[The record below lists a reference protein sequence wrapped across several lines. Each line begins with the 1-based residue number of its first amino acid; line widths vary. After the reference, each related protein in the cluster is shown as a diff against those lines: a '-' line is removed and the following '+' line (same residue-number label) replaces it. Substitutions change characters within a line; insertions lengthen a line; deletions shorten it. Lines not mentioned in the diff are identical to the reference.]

1 MMESY
6 SSRENLSP
14 SEQSLEDLA
23 WAISMSEGEFS
34 LIWVHCNY
42 ALLQQQ
48 MVRRL
53 RQRYPE
59 MRTIVLEPSV
69 TRLYATIREQ
79 LGDEPPSALMV
90 LGIESV
96 REIKQLL
103 SSMNSVREEFR
114 QHCPFPVLI
123 WINDSISQQLTR
135 IAPDL
140 KNWGTLTELMI
151 TPPELQDILHK
162 RVRQLFKAVLNAG
175 ANRFLSNETIFGW
188 RYLSEIK
195 CAIADLKRYNL
206 PLSPELEAC
215 WQFVQGRDAFVVGQL
230 EQALT
235 YYQKSLDFWEPTTQD
250 NPTPCLLERQGVLL
264 FHIGLCYSR
273 TGKLCRSDNCFFCEE
288 ALPYLQECLERFK
301 QAQRQDLVAKFSN
314 ELGKVLRQLKDW
326 DKLQKLA
333 NQFKPLHERYG
344 MSVELAQDYS
354 FLAEVA
360 LNQYPP
366 NPAEAKELSEKA
378 MEIVNRLPSEQ
389 QQYRGLHLLVLAQS
403 LRQLGQIQEAL
414 ETLEAA
420 KNGDPEDNPQLYIQ
434 ILEELRSLYFE
445 QQDYLQAFE
454 VKQYQRSIEQQFGFR
469 AFIGAGNLQPQ
480 RQPKSGVSRLQK
492 TIAPEIIASG
502 RERDVKHLIARMGNN
517 QHQLTV
523 ICGPS
528 GVGKSSLVNAGLIP
542 ELKRRSIG
550 IRDSLP
556 VLLRVYTDW
565 CRELGQSLA
574 KALDQRGISLPN
586 PPDSTVTLLEALQ
599 RNEEDNLFTVLIFD
613 QFEEFFFASTE
624 WNQRQLFF
632 EFIAECLRMSFVKVI
647 LSIREDY
654 IHYLLPCNR
663 LKTMAIVNK
672 DVLGKTCLYTL
683 GNLSPEDA
691 KNVIHSLTESS
702 AFSLESYLIDEIVR
716 ELSKNQGEVR
726 PIELQIVGAQ
736 LQAEGI
742 TTLAQYKQFGSQAKQ
757 QLVQRYLESVVQDC
771 GSENDEIAWLVLFL
785 LTDENKTRPLKTQ
798 EDLKKEILELL
809 EISRKSKLLEG
820 FRNNFWRYIFTLDLT
835 IKSKSNDLKLD
846 KTLKVVLQI
855 LQKSGLVF
863 LWQSVPDNHYQLVHD
878 YLVAFIRQKF
888 GNDSLE
894 KLQQTQVQLDKLL
907 RRQLR
912 FFQAIAVSGF
922 AFMLFATPIVGWQL
936 RQNQKRQEITEIQR
950 NIELNIAESERFL
963 ASNQKL
969 NAIRKAFIA
978 WKMQQYLGGK
988 KLETK
993 PKVEQMLQRAV
1004 SDFKEY
1010 QEYNNLED
1018 YKVNKGEKGHKDA
1031 VIQVAFS
1038 PDGKTIATASFD
1050 HTVKLWQPNGK
1061 LIHTIQEN
1069 DKVNS
1074 LAFSPD
1080 GKLIATAS
1088 FDNTVKLWKLDGS
1101 SPIRTFQGH
1110 SEGVFGVA
1118 FSPDSK
1124 LIATASGDKTIK
1136 LWNPEDGTLLKTL
1149 TGHEDVIDGIAFSPN
1164 GEIIASASWD
1174 GTVKLWRTTN
1184 EKSFRI
1190 LKDETLE
1197 ADKSHSDRVF
1207 GVAFS
1212 PDGKMIA
1219 SVSRDNTAKLWNT
1232 DGTLRHTLNGHTD
1245 RVIRVDFSPDGE
1257 TMATTSWDKTIK
1269 VWRTTDGTLLE
1280 TLEGHTDGVFG
1291 VEFSPDGEMLATA
1304 SQDNTV
1310 KLWKRDKSLNKRIL
1324 KNHSQEIHSID
1335 FSSDGKK
1342 IATASEDSTVNLWK
1356 TDGTWGKTLPEHQ
1369 SGVYKVVFSPD
1380 GTLIATASWDKT
1392 VKIWQADGTFLAP
1405 LKGQTEEINS
1415 LAFSPDNRILATA
1428 NKDRTVKLWT
1438 LDGTSVT
1445 TLKGHRDQVQGI
1457 AFSPDGQMIATASWD
1472 DEGRLWNRDG
1482 ESLAILN
1489 GHSGEVNGVAFSPD
1503 GQIIATV
1510 GKDKT
1515 VRLWNRD
1522 GEWLETLYGH
1532 TDEVNGVVFSPDGQM
1547 IATMSKDKTV
1557 KVWNQEGELLHTLS
1571 GLRDFDW
1578 QVRFT
1583 SENQLIASA
1592 INGKTLILWNVE
1604 LLQPNQLI
1612 ERSCDRLRDY
1622 LQNNPSLD
1630 KRDRSLCDGIG
1641 SQP

>member
-1 MMESY
+1 MIESY
-6 SSRENLSP
+6 SSRKNLSP
-14 SEQSLEDLA
+14 SEQSLEDLT

-59 MRTIVLEPSV
+59 MRTLVLEPSV

-79 LGDEPPSALMV
+79 LGDEQPSALMV

-140 KNWGTLTELMI
+140 KNWGTLTELTI
-151 TPPELQDILHK
+151 TPQELQDILHK

-175 ANRFLSNETIFGW
+175 ANRFLSNEAIFGW

-235 YYQKSLDFWEPTTQD
+235 YYQNSLDFWESTTQD

-288 ALPYLQECLERFK
+288 ALPYLQQCLERFK

-314 ELGKVLRQLKDW
+314 ELGKVLRQLKNW
-326 DKLQKLA
+326 DKLQKLT

-344 MSVELAQDYS
+344 MSLELAQDYS

-360 LNQYPP
+360 LKQKPP
-366 NPAEAKELSEKA
+366 KPTEAKELSEKA
-378 MEIVNRLPSEQ
+378 LEIVNRLPSEQ

-480 RQPKSGVSRLQK
+480 RQPKSGVTRIQK

-542 ELKRRSIG
+542 ELNRRSIG

-565 CRELGQSLA
+565 CRELGKSLA
-574 KALDQRGISLPN
+574 KALDQRGISLPT

-599 RNEEDNLFTVLIFD
+599 RNEEENLFTVLIFD

-624 WNQRQLFF
+624 RKQRQIFF

-702 AFSLESYLIDEIVR
+702 AFSLESSLIDEIVR

-742 TTLAQYKQFGSQAKQ
+742 TTLAQYKQLGSQAKQ

-771 GSENDEIAWLVLFL
+771 GSENEEIAWLVLFL

-835 IKSKSNDLKLD
+835 TKSKGKDLRLD

-855 LQKSGLVF
+855 LKESGLVF
-863 LWQSVPDNHYQLVHD
+863 LWQSVPDNHYQLIHD
-878 YLVAFIRQKF
+878 YLVTFIRQKI
-888 GNDSLE
+888 GDDTLE
-894 KLQQTQVQLDKLL
+894 KLHQTQVQLDKLL

-912 FFQAIAVSGF
+912 ILQTVTVAGF
-922 AFMLFATPIVGWQL
+922 VFIVFATPIVGWRL
-936 RQNQKRQEITEIQR
+936 RQNEIAVTVEGT
-950 NIELNIAESERFL
+950 IAESEKLFGD
-963 ASNQKL
+963 NQKL
-969 NAIRKAFIA
+969 DALKTAVSA
-978 WKMQQYLGGK
+978 WKEMQKLGNSQA
-988 KLETK
+988 EIK
-993 PKVEQMLQRAV
+993 PQVEQMLQRVV
-1004 SDFKEY
+1004 SGFKEY
-1010 QEYNNLED
+1010 QEYNSLE
-1018 YKVNKGEKGHKDA
+1018 GHKDA
-1031 VIQVAFS
+1031 VLQVAFS
-1038 PDGKTIATASFD
+1038 PVKNIIATASFD
-1050 HTVKLWQPNGK
+1050 HTVNFWQPDGKFVHTIKENGK
-1061 LIHTIQEN
+1061 
-1069 DKVNS
+1069 VNN

-1080 GKLIATAS
+1080 GQMIATAS
-1088 FDNTVKLWKLDGS
+1088 FDNTVKLWKVENKIDDKLY
-1101 SPIRTFQGH
+1101 TTLVHTLKGH
-1110 SEGVFGVA
+1110 SDGVFGVA
-1118 FSPDSK
+1118 FSSDGK

-1136 LWNPEDGTLLKTL
+1136 LWNTEDGKLLKTL

-1164 GEIIASASWD
+1164 SETIASASWD
-1174 GTVKLWRTTN
+1174 GTVKLWRTTDGTLL
-1184 EKSFRI
+1184 RI
-1190 LKDETLE
+1190 LTDETLKTDE
-1197 ADKSHSDRVF
+1197 SLKEDKSHSDRVF

-1212 PDGKMIA
+1212 PDGHIIA
-1219 SVSRDNTAKLWNT
+1219 SVSQDNTAKLWNI
-1232 DGTLRHTLNGHTD
+1232 DGTLLHTLNGHTE
-1245 RVIRVDFSPDGE
+1245 RVIRVDFSPNGNRI
-1257 TMATTSWDKTIK
+1257 ATTSWDKTINI
-1269 VWRTTDGTLLE
+1269 WSNDGILLE

-1291 VEFSPDGEMLATA
+1291 VDFSPDGEMIATA

-1324 KNHSQEIHSID
+1324 KKHSQEIYSID

-1342 IATASEDSTVNLWK
+1342 IATASEDSTVNLRK
-1356 TDGTWGKTLPEHQ
+1356 TDDTWEKILKEHQ

-1380 GTLIATASWDKT
+1380 GTLIATASWDNT
-1392 VKIWQADGTFLAP
+1392 VKIWQADGTLLAT
-1405 LKGQTEEINS
+1405 LVGQTDDINS
-1415 LAFSPDNRILATA
+1415 LAFSPDNQILATA

-1438 LDGTSVT
+1438 LNGTSVT
-1445 TLKGHRDQVQGI
+1445 TLAGHRDQVQGI
-1457 AFSPDGQMIATASWD
+1457 AFSPDSQMIATASWD

-1503 GQIIATV
+1503 GQMIVTV

-1522 GEWLETLYGH
+1522 GELLETLEGQKGH
-1532 TDEVNGVVFSPDGQM
+1532 TDEVSGVVFSPNGEK

-1557 KVWNQEGELLHTLS
+1557 RLWNRDGDLLNTLS
-1571 GLRDFDW
+1571 GPRDFDW
-1578 QVRFT
+1578 QVRFK
-1583 SENQLIASA
+1583 SENELIASA
-1592 INGKTLILWNVE
+1592 INGKTLILWDME

>member
-6 SSRENLSP
+6 SSRKNLSP

-53 RQRYPE
+53 RQRCPD

-79 LGDEPPSALMV
+79 LGDEQPSALMV

-151 TPPELQDILHK
+151 TPQELQDILHK

-175 ANRFLSNETIFGW
+175 ANRFLSNEAIFGW

-206 PLSPELEAC
+206 PLTPELEAC
-215 WQFVQGRDAFVVGQL
+215 WQFVQGRDAFWVGQL

-235 YYQKSLDFWEPTTQD
+235 YYKKSLDFWEPTTQD

-288 ALPYLQECLERFK
+288 AIPYLKQCLERFK

-314 ELGKVLRQLKDW
+314 ELGKVLRQVKDW
-326 DKLQKLA
+326 DELQKLA
-333 NQFKPLHERYG
+333 NQFQPLHARYG

-360 LNQYPP
+360 LNQKPP
-366 NPAEAKELSEKA
+366 NPTEAKELSGKA
-378 MEIVNRLPSEQ
+378 LEIVNRLPSEQ

-403 LRQLGQIQEAL
+403 LRQLGLIQEAL
-414 ETLEAA
+414 ENLEAA

-480 RQPKSGVSRLQK
+480 RQPKSGLTLSQK

-502 RERDVKHLIARMGNN
+502 RERDVRHLIARMGNN

-542 ELKRRSIG
+542 ELNRRSIG

-565 CRELGQSLA
+565 CRELGLSLA

-586 PPDSTVTLLEALQ
+586 LPDSTVTLLEALQ
-599 RNEEDNLFTVLIFD
+599 RNEENNLFTVLIFD

-624 WNQRQLFF
+624 WKQRQIFF

-647 LSIREDY
+647 LSIREDF

-663 LKTMAIVNK
+663 LKTMAIINK

-683 GNLSPEDA
+683 GNLSPEDT
-691 KNVIHSLTESS
+691 KNVIHSLTENS
-702 AFSLESYLIDEIVR
+702 AFSLESNLIDEIVR

-736 LQAEGI
+736 LQAEGM
-742 TTLAQYKQFGSQAKQ
+742 TTLANYKQLGSQAKQ
-757 QLVQRYLESVVQDC
+757 KLVQRYLESVVQDC
-771 GSENDEIAWLVLFL
+771 GSENEEIAWLVLFL
-785 LTDENKTRPLKTQ
+785 LTDENKTRPLKTHN
-798 EDLKKEILELL
+798 DLKKEILELL

-820 FRNNFWRYIFTLDLT
+820 LRNNFWRYIFTLDLT
-835 IKSKSNDLKLD
+835 TKSKSNDLRLD

-855 LQKSGLVF
+855 LKESGLVF
-863 LWQSVPDNHYQLVHD
+863 LWQSVPDNHYQLIHD
-878 YLVAFIRQKF
+878 YLVAFIRQKI
-888 GNDSLE
+888 GDDSLE
-894 KLQQTQVQLDKLL
+894 KLHQTQVQLDKLL

-912 FFQAIAVSGF
+912 ILQTVTVAGF
-922 AFMLFATPIVGWQL
+922 VFIVFATPIVGWRL
-936 RQNQKRQEITEIQR
+936 RQNEIAVTVEGT
-950 NIELNIAESERFL
+950 IAESEKLFGD
-963 ASNQKL
+963 NQKL
-969 NAIRKAFIA
+969 DALKTAVSA
-978 WKMQQYLGGK
+978 WKEMQKLGNSQA
-988 KLETK
+988 EIK
-993 PKVEQMLQRAV
+993 PQVEQMLQRVV
-1004 SDFKEY
+1004 SGFKEY
-1010 QEYNNLED
+1010 QEYNNLE
-1018 YKVNKGEKGHKDA
+1018 GHKDT
-1031 VIQVAFS
+1031 VLQVAFS
-1038 PDGKTIATASFD
+1038 PVDDIIATASFD
-1050 HTVKLWQPNGK
+1050 HTVNFWQPDGK
-1061 LIHTIQEN
+1061 LIHTIKEN
-1069 DKVNS
+1069 DKVNNLAFS
-1074 LAFSPD
+1074 PDGQMIATASFDNTVRLWKLNGYLVRTLKGHSDGVFGVAFSPD

-1088 FDNTVKLWKLDGS
+1088 
-1101 SPIRTFQGH
+1101 
-1110 SEGVFGVA
+1110 
-1118 FSPDSK
+1118 
-1124 LIATASGDKTIK
+1124 GDKKIK
-1136 LWNPEDGTLLKTL
+1136 IWNTEDGKLLKTL
-1149 TGHEDVIDGIAFSPN
+1149 EGHEDVIDGIAFSPN
-1164 GEIIASASWD
+1164 GETIASASWD
-1174 GTVKLWRTTN
+1174 GTVKLWRTTDD
-1184 EKSFRI
+1184 KSFRT
-1190 LKDETLE
+1190 LKDETVKE
-1197 ADKSHSDRVF
+1197 GKSHSNRVF

-1212 PDGKMIA
+1212 PDGQMIA
-1219 SVSRDNTAKLWNT
+1219 SVSQDNTAKLWKA
-1232 DGTLRHTLNGHTD
+1232 DGTLLHTLNGHTE
-1245 RVIRVDFSPDGE
+1245 RVIRVDFSPDGNRI
-1257 TMATTSWDKTIK
+1257 ATTSWDKTINIWSK
-1269 VWRTTDGTLLE
+1269 DGILLE

-1291 VEFSPDGEMLATA
+1291 VDFSLDGEMIATA

-1324 KNHSQEIHSID
+1324 KKHSQEIHSID
-1335 FSSDGKK
+1335 VSSDGKK
-1342 IATASEDSTVNLWK
+1342 IAMANEDSTVNLRK
-1356 TDGTWGKTLPEHQ
+1356 TDGTWGKTLKDHQ
-1369 SGVYKVVFSPD
+1369 SGVYNVAFSPD
-1380 GTLIATASWDKT
+1380 GTFIATASWDDT
-1392 VKIWQADGTFLAP
+1392 VKIWQADGTLVAT
-1405 LKGQTEEINS
+1405 LVGQTEDINS
-1415 LAFSPDNRILATA
+1415 LAFSPDNQILATA

-1472 DEGRLWNRDG
+1472 DEGILWNRDG
-1482 ESLAILN
+1482 EPRAILN

-1503 GQIIATV
+1503 GQMIVTV

-1515 VRLWNRD
+1515 VRLWNRE
-1522 GEWLETLYGH
+1522 GEWLATLEGH
-1532 TDEVNGVVFSPDGQM
+1532 IDEVNRVVFSPHGEK

-1557 KVWNQEGELLHTLS
+1557 RLWNRDGDLLNTLS
-1571 GLRDFDW
+1571 GPRDFDW

-1583 SENQLIASA
+1583 SEDQLIASA
-1592 INGKTLILWNVE
+1592 IDDKTLILWNVE

-1622 LQNNPSLD
+1622 LQNNPGLD